1 MISKREYFEIFPNA
15 TEEDYKMFLNQLADV
30 EEKIWEEDHP
40 LDD

>member
-1 MISKREYFEIFPNA
+1 MISKREYFEICPGA
-15 TEEDYKMFLNQLADV
+15 TEETWNTFRKEMARI